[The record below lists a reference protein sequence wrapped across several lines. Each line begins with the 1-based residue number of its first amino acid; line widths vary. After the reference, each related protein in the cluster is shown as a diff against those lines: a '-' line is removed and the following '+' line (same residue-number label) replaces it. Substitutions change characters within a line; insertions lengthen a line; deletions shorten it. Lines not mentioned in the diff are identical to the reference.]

1 MAQANSGEFRSPDCT
16 LAFSDGLFELKSV
29 DGKKFTYGAT
39 LIFPNKDK
47 AFFMPIIKKVI
58 LQKWGDR
65 GMTMFEKGMIKN
77 PLLDG
82 DGPSAYNKTSGERYN
97 GFDETKFFIRANAQE
112 DAKPHVYWRSKH
124 VQAEK
129 EDIYS
134 GCEGFAILNAYTWE
148 NQSGGNGVSFGI
160 RAFQKLRDGD
170 SLGGRAPFNPDRW
183 IVDLEPEENDVL
195 S

>member
-29 DGKKFTYGAT
+29 DGKKFNYSCT

-47 AFFMPIIKKVI
+47 KILLDKVRSVVGM
-58 LQKWGDR
+58 KWGDKGQAMFDR
-65 GMTMFEKGMIKN
+65 GLIKS

-82 DGPSAYNKTSGERYN
+82 DGPSARNKQTGDLYN
-97 GFDETKFFIRANAQE
+97 GFGPDVFFIRANAQE
-112 DAKPHVYWRSKH
+112 DAKPHVYFRSKH
-124 VQAEK
+124 VQADK

-134 GCEGFAILNAYTWE
+134 GCIGFAVLNAYTWE

-160 RAFQKLRDGD
+160 RAFQKLREGD
-170 SLGGRAPFNPDRW
+170 SLGGRAPFNPDKW
-183 IVDLEPEENDVL
+183 IVELNDEEDVL